1 MSKPHPCHTLA
12 KVGPLARWSCRR
24 CVAIFGAWVLL
35 TPGEAAAA
43 DPRPPREI
51 ELRHDLTTDLAITS
65 GGLALAISLELLLPT
80 IGPTQCRWCD
90 RDSQGNDRLNGFDAA
105 ARDAL
110 RWSNPWAARR
120 ASNVFSYV
128 LAPLAG
134 VGIGAL
140 VATHDKRSEH
150 WLVDLTIIAQ
160 ATMLSI
166 NFNQLSK
173 LAVARE
179 RPDVHARSAEERARS
194 ASPDDNLSFY
204 SGHTSVAFALAT
216 SAGTVAS
223 MRQYRFAPILWV
235 SGLSLAAASGYLRI
249 AADRHYATDVLAGA
263 LFGSLIGFSVP
274 YFLHSVKGSYVAASP
289 SLGASSLVFAGTW

>member
-1 MSKPHPCHTLA
+1 MF
-12 KVGPLARWSCRR
+12 ARWFRGS
-24 CVAIFGAWVLL
+24 VVVLATWVLL
-35 TPGEAAAA
+35 APVDAVAAGSG
-43 DPRPPREI
+43 PHRQI
-51 ELRHDLTTDLAITS
+51 QLRHDLTTDLAITS

-80 IGPTQCRWCD
+80 VGPPQCRWCD
-90 RDSQGNDRLNGFDAA
+90 RDREGKDSLNAFDTA

-110 RWSNPWAARR
+110 RWSNPRAART
-120 ASNVFSYV
+120 ASNVFSYA

-134 VGIGAL
+134 AGVGAL
-140 VATHDKRSEH
+140 VAMHDRRGEH

-160 ATMLSI
+160 ATVLSI

-173 LAVARE
+173 LVVARE
-179 RPDVHARSAEERARS
+179 RPDVHARSPEERQRL

-216 SAGTVAS
+216 SAGTVAA
-223 MRQYRFAPILWV
+223 MRQYRLAPVLWLT
-235 SGLSLAAASGYLRI
+235 GMSLAAASGYLRI

-274 YFLHSVKGSYVAASP
+274 YFLHSVKGSYVAATP